1 MRGASLIELLI
12 ALTLALVVSALAAR
26 VLVEAADALA
36 WQPAAGELAARADAL
51 AQMLTA
57 DLAAAGAGPHV
68 PVDPGVDAGGGPTAV
83 PETLRLAAWL
93 PPILPR
99 VVALDGADP
108 DDTAAGDRLSILT
121 IADGA
126 PQVALRRQP
135 PRWGF
140 VAGPTCPALVDG
152 CRLRAG
158 LPLLFLEAMPGFQ
171 LAEAEAVDAV
181 GLAIPGVTSPA
192 DTAIVAGVE
201 IVSYRF
207 DATRGELVRAR
218 AGGRGLPV
226 AGHIAA
232 FAVELWGDGAPPA
245 GPRWPPGEDTCL
257 TLADGAP
264 RLAAWAPAGAP
275 HIRLDAARLA
285 DGPWCGVAP
294 FRVDA
299 DLFRVRRVRVRLRL
313 DADHGGVRGRD
324 PARAGRPGRATTPAR
339 EVHDIDVAIDVAP
352 PAMRGPS

>member
-1 MRGASLIELLI
+1 MRGASLIELL
-12 ALTLALVVSALAAR
+12 LALSLALLVSGLAAR
-26 VLVEAADALA
+26 VLVAAADALA
-36 WQPAAGELAARADAL
+36 WQPAAGELVSRADAL

-57 DLAAAGAGPHV
+57 DLAAAGAGLRV
-68 PVDPGVDAGGGPTAV
+68 RMDPGVDPGGGSIAA
-83 PETLRLAAWL
+83 PETLRLWAWL

-99 VVALDGADP
+99 VVALDGADS

-126 PQVALRRQP
+126 PQVALQRLP

-140 VAGPTCPALVDG
+140 VAGPTCPTLVDG
-152 CRLRAG
+152 CGLRAG
-158 LPLLFLEAMPGFQ
+158 LPLLFLDARPGFQ
-171 LAEAEAVDAV
+171 LAEADGVDAA
-181 GLAIPGVTSPA
+181 GLTIPGVTSAA
-192 DTAIVAGVE
+192 DTAVVAGVE

-207 DATRGELVRAR
+207 DAPRGELVRAR
-218 AGGRGLPV
+218 AGGRALPV
-226 AGHIAA
+226 AGHIAG

-257 TLADGAP
+257 TLADGTP
-264 RLAAWAPAGAP
+264 RLPAWAPAGAP
-275 HIRLDAARLA
+275 HVRLDPARLA

-313 DADHGGVRGRD
+313 EADHDGVRGRD

-339 EVHDIDVAIDVAP
+339 EVHDLDVAIDVAP
-352 PAMRGPS
+352 PAMRGPA